1 MVVVVGGPGMVVEV
15 VVGGL
20 GMLVEVVVVG
30 GLGMGGG
37 GLGVVLGGLGV
48 VLGGLGVVV
57 VVVVV
62 VIGGL
67 GVVVVVVV
75 VVIVVVVV
83 VSVVVGGLGM
93 VVVVVVVVI
102 VVVAGK
108 PESFPVPAK
117 PACGLVPF
125 RGDFPVVT
133 RVRPVPVSAF
143 PFGELLKRAP
153 APERCV
159 PVATIAWLR

>member
-1 MVVVVGGPGMVVEV
+1 MTIFQKLSAIWEEDSLLRRLVRNSSYLFGSNVFAS
-15 VVGGL
+15 GL
-20 GMLVEVVVVG
+20 GFLQGIVIIR
-30 GLGMGGG
+30 LI
-37 GLGVVLGGLGV
+37 GVAN
-48 VLGGLGVVV
+48 
-57 VVVVV
+57 
-62 VIGGL
+62 
-67 GVVVVVVV
+67 
-75 VVIVVVVV
+75 
-83 VSVVVGGLGM
+83 LGM
-93 VVVVVVVVI
+93 VVVI
-102 VVVAGK
+102 LVVAGE
-108 PESFPVPAK
+108 PESFPVPAE

>member
-1 MVVVVGGPGMVVEV
+1 MVV
-15 VVGGL
+15 
-20 GMLVEVVVVG
+20 VVVVG
-30 GLGMGGG
+30 GLGM
-37 GLGVVLGGLGV
+37 
-48 VLGGLGVVV
+48 VVV
-57 VVVVV
+57 
-62 VIGGL
+62 
-67 GVVVVVVV
+67 
-75 VVIVVVVV
+75 
-83 VSVVVGGLGM
+83 VVVGGLGM

>member
-37 GLGVVLGGLGV
+37 GLGVVVGGLGM
-48 VLGGLGVVV
+48 VV

-62 VIGGL
+62 VI
-67 GVVVVVVV
+67 
-75 VVIVVVVV
+75 
-83 VSVVVGGLGM
+83 VVVGGLGM

-102 VVVAGK
+102 VVVGGE

>member
-30 GLGMGGG
+30 GLGMGG
-37 GLGVVLGGLGV
+37 GGLGV

-102 VVVAGK
+102 VVVGGE

>member
-1 MVVVVGGPGMVVEV
+1 MVVVEVVGGGLGMVVVVLVVVVVVGG
-15 VVGGL
+15 GL
-20 GMLVEVVVVG
+20 GM
-30 GLGMGGG
+30 
-37 GLGVVLGGLGV
+37 
-48 VLGGLGVVV
+48 VV

-62 VIGGL
+62 VI
-67 GVVVVVVV
+67 
-75 VVIVVVVV
+75 
-83 VSVVVGGLGM
+83 VVVGGLGM

-102 VVVAGK
+102 VVVGGLGMVVVVVVVVIVVVGGLGMVVEVVVNGE
-108 PESFPVPAK
+108 PESFPVPAE
-117 PACGLVPF
+117 PRCGVTPL

-153 APERCV
+153 APDRCI

>member
-75 VVIVVVVV
+75 VVIVVV
-83 VSVVVGGLGM
+83 
-93 VVVVVVVVI
+93 
-102 VVVAGK
+102 AGE

-133 RVRPVPVSAF
+133 RVRPVPASAF